1 MRTEIRDFIDQEAPS
16 GLQLSPDG
24 RFGAFVVTKPDGE
37 ENCYHSWLQVVDV
50 EDGTVRKLTS
60 GKKEKSF
67 AWEDGEH
74 LFFVGNREKDRKGE
88 SLLYRISV
96 AGGEAELCG
105 TLPKGTR
112 KIRCQNG
119 ILYCLV
125 RCV

>member
-1 MRTEIRDFIDQEAPS
+1 MRTEIQDFIDQEAPS

-50 EDGTVRKLTS
+50 ENGTVRKLTS

-74 LFFVGNREKDRKGE
+74 LFFVGNREKDRKK
-88 SLLYRISV
+88 
-96 AGGEAELCG
+96 
-105 TLPKGTR
+105 TQK
-112 KIRCQNG
+112 
-119 ILYCLV
+119 
-125 RCV
+125 